1 MERRKDLSVELNVE
15 NLKDLVIPEDEDH
28 EDKWVELMMRYLP
41 IVVHNYGR
49 GKENLSNT
57 KVGRLATASDEAFVW
72 WVLSQYKEE
81 WTEDIPKEKEK
92 KRGRQPMEDDD
103 EDEEEN
109 QGGGKK
115 KKLSKVKGKR
125 QKSREGF
132 GEYKEMVDKVNKYRV
147 EESYKEKRDS
157 LEDKLR
163 RSYGEWAKGDTVSVR
178 VHLKQ
183 KRALDD
189 VLPLYGDSEL
199 LFGEVEGVEV

>member
-1 MERRKDLSVELNVE
+1 MERRKDLSVELDVE
-15 NLKDLVIPEDEDH
+15 DLKDLVIPEDEDH

-92 KRGRQPMEDDD
+92 KRGRLPMEDDE

-109 QGGGKK
+109 RGGEKK
-115 KKLSKVKGKR
+115 
-125 QKSREGF
+125 
-132 GEYKEMVDKVNKYRV
+132 
-147 EESYKEKRDS
+147 
-157 LEDKLR
+157 
-163 RSYGEWAKGDTVSVR
+163 RS
-178 VHLKQ
+178 
-183 KRALDD
+183 
-189 VLPLYGDSEL
+189 
-199 LFGEVEGVEV
+199 